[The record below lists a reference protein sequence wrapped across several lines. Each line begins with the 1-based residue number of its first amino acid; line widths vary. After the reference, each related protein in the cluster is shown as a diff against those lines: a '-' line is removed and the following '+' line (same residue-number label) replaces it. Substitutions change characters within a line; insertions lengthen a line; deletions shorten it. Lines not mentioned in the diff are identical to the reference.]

1 MTHRRT
7 HFHILLILAL
17 ATGLPAPS
25 QTPGGMD
32 ILLAKARSLELRG
45 RIDLAADNWHKVL
58 LVNPN
63 QTEALAGLARVAKE
77 NGQLDQEHSYL
88 DHLRKINP
96 HDPQIAAVEKLRVL
110 TPEEHSKLDEAGR
123 LAMQHKP
130 DEAMKIYR
138 GVFGDQQPPP
148 GKWSQPFYET
158 EAASTGGRAQAI
170 AQLRQLCAQNPNQE
184 AYRLWLAS
192 LLTYEQKTRMEGLQ
206 MLESIKDPT
215 TSEQARAPW
224 RQALLWEKQNLEV
237 LAPLEA
243 YLQRYPEPDLQPIEA
258 ALQAKQQQNMAD
270 ADKAM
275 AFKELRNKDAD
286 AAAARF
292 SDVLRKSPNDVNAIV
307 GLAYARLDQKRFSEA
322 VSLFDKAHT
331 LAPQRQDA
339 REGYDNARFWDAVQR
354 GAQAQ
359 QQNQPEVA
367 IAAYQEALGMR
378 PLDSGALLGIANAL
392 VKERKFSEAEAKF
405 QQVLKQSPNN
415 ADATAGLGFVRLN
428 QGRFDDATKLLANA
442 HKLDPSR
449 KDVDQGYNNAKFWGI
464 MSQAATALK
473 QDHLKEAVAA
483 YNQALQMNPDN
494 KDALVGLA
502 NASVRAGDYPS
513 AARTYYRLAA
523 ANPNDQGVWLGLIK
537 AQLGEKAP
545 QAAISTLQQIPP
557 AVKQQMENHSDY
569 LSELALVY
577 YEANQPA
584 LGEQFL
590 RRALA
595 TTGQSDSEDALA
607 VRLQIAGAFMEQGK
621 TGRAI
626 EIYREAT
633 QSHPNIPSGWEGLV
647 GAYTRLGNFPQAIT
661 AVRTMPQPSYD
672 AAVKHTGFLDS
683 VAVLY
688 STQGQ
693 CAEAEDF
700 LHRSLAMDQSDGRR
714 PAEST
719 QLQLADIWMRERNY
733 SHARD
738 LYSDIVARNPNSADA
753 WRGYLVVLHQQ
764 QADRTLVGEIAHI
777 PASVRKQLEAD
788 PSFLILEASAYS
800 TSGRNPDALQLLQQA
815 RSGYTAQRRLP
826 PVVLD
831 MQTAWTMLAVST
843 DEPGLS
849 ELLLYDKRRTDLTAK
864 QREAFEEI
872 FSDWTVRRAE
882 RAFETK
888 PETAFSILADAGQQY
903 PGDRNIHAAMAS
915 LYLKRHDKQKALEVF
930 QSWGMTG
937 AEAGD
942 YRVAAGAAL
951 SSHKFD
957 LANQY
962 IRRGL
967 EQFPHDPEL
976 MHMNA
981 RQDIARGNYDEGE
994 QELRSALVAMRE
1006 QSTSVPAAKAAATNA
1021 NPSPTADPPVSPDNR
1036 AGETTTTPCKSEPS
1050 RAPNEAR
1057 IRPISLI
1064 FHGSHAHPY
1073 LLYSDFQEPQPQ
1085 QPQPQQPEP
1094 PQQQPQTQPQQPE
1107 PPQQQPQTQPQQ
1119 QTQQPPPPQP
1129 QAQPE
1134 QPPPPPPQAQPPQRE
1149 QQMEDEVE
1157 AVDNRNTPVVVTGGV
1172 GTGRIGDPGIDELVI
1187 VDSLL
1192 GSAYTATNRVRL
1204 GVEGHGVFAFSGTP
1218 DGSST
1223 LMFGTLPA
1231 GAVFG
1236 EQSKTGYSG
1245 LAQLSTN
1252 TFGIAAGTSPQGF
1265 AVHNL
1270 IGGIRY
1276 RPLNGWLTVQGV
1288 RESVK
1293 DSLLSYAGSRDPGTG
1308 LRWGGVVANT
1318 GTVRFDSG
1326 PSSNVRYKTIGEYAS
1341 ASYSFI
1347 QGLHVP
1353 DNWSISGNAG
1363 VYWQILQGLTVGANA
1378 NYMHYDKDLKY
1389 FSFGQGGY
1397 FSPQEYYL
1405 ASIPISWYSRHP
1417 RFEYQVKFSGGVQYL
1432 HEASS
1437 LFYPASPGSANITQG
1452 VYASNN
1458 STSANYDA
1466 DIRMGYRVAPH
1477 LYLDT
1482 FATANNA
1489 RNYYTQSVG
1498 FSLKFTMDRI
1508 PTSTDLRINTIP
1520 DWTGK
1525 QPFSVQ

>member
-1 MTHRRT
+1 MTHRTR
-7 HFHILLILAL
+7 FYIPLILAL
-17 ATGLPAPS
+17 AIGLPALS
-25 QTPGGMD
+25 QTSGGVD

-45 RIDLAADNWHKVL
+45 RIDLATDNWHKVL

-63 QTEALAGLARVAKE
+63 QTEALGGLARAAKE
-77 NGQLDQEHSYL
+77 NGQLDQERSYL
-88 DHLRKINP
+88 DRLRKINP
-96 HDPQIAAVEKLRVL
+96 RDPQIAAVEKLHVL
-110 TPEEHSKLDEAGR
+110 TPEERSKLDEAGR

-138 GVFGDQQPPP
+138 SVFGDQQPPP

-158 EAASTGGRAQAI
+158 EAASTGGREKAI
-170 AQLRQLCAQNPNQE
+170 VQLRQLSSQNPSQE

-192 LLTYEQKTRMEGLQ
+192 LLTYDQKTRMEGLQ

-215 TSEQARAPW
+215 MAAQVRAPW
-224 RQALLWEKQNLEV
+224 RQALLWEKQNPEA
-237 LAPLEA
+237 LAPMEA
-243 YLQRYPEPDLQPIEA
+243 YLQRYPDPELQPMAA
-258 ALQAKQQQNMAD
+258 ALQAKQQQNIAD
-270 ADKAM
+270 ANKAM
-275 AFKELRNKDAD
+275 AFKELRNKDVE

-307 GLAYARLDQKRFSEA
+307 GLAVARLDEKRFSEA
-322 VSLFDKAHT
+322 VTLFDKAHT

-339 REGYDNARFWDAVQR
+339 RDGYENAKFWDAMQR
-354 GAQAQ
+354 GAMAQ
-359 QQNQPEVA
+359 QQNQPDVA
-367 IAAYQEALGMR
+367 IAAYQEALSMR
-378 PLDSGALLGIANAL
+378 PLDNGALLGIANAQ
-392 VKERKFSEAEAKF
+392 VKKRNFSDAEAKF

-415 ADATAGLGFVRLN
+415 ADAMAGLGFVRLN
-428 QGRFDDATKLLANA
+428 QGRFDDATRLLANA

-449 KDVDQGYNNAKFWGI
+449 KDVDQGYNNAKFWGV
-464 MSQAATALK
+464 MRQAALALQQGK
-473 QDHLKEAVAA
+473 VKEAVTA
-483 YNQALQMNPDN
+483 YNQALQENPEN
-494 KDALVGLA
+494 RDALVGLA
-502 NASVRAGDYPS
+502 NASVGAGDYPS
-513 AARTYYRLAA
+513 AAKTYYRLAV

-545 QAAISTLQQIPP
+545 QAAISTLQRIPP
-557 AVKQQMENHSDY
+557 AVKQQMENRSDY

-577 YEANQPA
+577 YQANQPA

-595 TTGQSDSEDALA
+595 GAGQSDSEDALS
-607 VRLQIAGAFMEQGK
+607 VRLQIAGSFMEQGK
-621 TGRAI
+621 TGQAI
-626 EIYREAT
+626 QIYREAT
-633 QSHPNIPSGWEGLV
+633 QSHPNNPSGWEGLV
-647 GAYTRLGNFPQAIT
+647 GAYTRIGNFPQAIT
-661 AVRTMPQPSYD
+661 TVRTMPKPSYD

-693 CAEAEDF
+693 CSEAEDF
-700 LHRSLAMDQSDGRR
+700 LHRSLAMDQSDGRQ

-719 QLQLADIWMRERNY
+719 QLQLADIWMREHNY

-738 LYSDIVARNPNSADA
+738 LYNDIVTRDPNSADA

-764 QADRTLVGEIAHI
+764 QADRTLVSEVPHI
-777 PASVRKQLEAD
+777 PPSVRKQLEGD

-800 TSGRNPDALQLLQQA
+800 TSGRNADALQLLQEA
-815 RSGYTAQRRLP
+815 RSRYTAQHRLP
-826 PVVLD
+826 PVILD
-831 MQTAWTMLAVST
+831 MQTAWTMLAVGV
-843 DEPGLS
+843 DAPGL
-849 ELLLYDKRRTDLTAK
+849 EDLLSFDKRRTDLTAK

-872 FSDWTVRRAE
+872 FSDWTVRRADQ
-882 RAFETK
+882 AFETK
-888 PETAFSILADAGQQY
+888 PETAFSILTDAAQQY
-903 PGDRNIHAAMAS
+903 PSDRNIHATLAS
-915 LYLKRHDKQKALEVF
+915 LYLKRHDKQKALEIF
-930 QSWGMTG
+930 QSWGMSG
-937 AEAGD
+937 AQAGD

-951 SSHKFD
+951 SAHKFD
-957 LANQY
+957 LADQY

-994 QELRSALVAMRE
+994 QELKSALVAMRE
-1006 QSTSVPAAKAAATNA
+1006 QGTSAPALKATAGNAGSGATV
-1021 NPSPTADPPVSPDNR
+1021 DPPVSANKGGD
-1036 AGETTTTPCKSEPS
+1036 ATTRPCQPEATS
-1050 RAPNEAR
+1050 APNEAR

-1064 FHGSHAHPY
+1064 LHGSQLHPY
-1073 LLYSDFQEPQPQ
+1073 LLYSDYQEPQPQ
-1085 QPQPQQPEP
+1085 QPQQPEP
-1094 PQQQPQTQPQQPE
+1094 PQQQPQSQ
-1107 PPQQQPQTQPQQ
+1107 QQ
-1119 QTQQPPPPQP
+1119 QTQQPEAPQP
-1129 QAQPE
+1129 QQP
-1134 QPPPPPPQAQPPQRE
+1134 QTQQPQRE

-1157 AVDNRNTPVVVTGGV
+1157 AVDNRNTPLVVTGGV
-1172 GTGRIGDPGIDELVI
+1172 GTGRIGDPGFDQLII

-1192 GSAYTATNRVRL
+1192 GSAYTATNQVRL
-1204 GVEGHGVFAFSGTP
+1204 GIEGHGVFAYSGTP
-1218 DGSST
+1218 EGSST

-1231 GAVFG
+1231 GALFG

-1276 RPLNGWLTVQGV
+1276 RPLNGWLTVLGT
-1288 RESVK
+1288 RDSVK
-1293 DSLLSYAGSRDPGTG
+1293 DSLLSYAGARDPGTG
-1308 LRWGGVVANT
+1308 IRWGGVVANT

-1341 ASYSFI
+1341 ASYSLI
-1347 QGLHVP
+1347 QGRHVP
-1353 DNWSISGNAG
+1353 DNWSVTGNAG
-1363 VYWQILQGLTVGANA
+1363 LYWQIVQGLTVGANA
-1378 NYMHYDKDLKY
+1378 NYMHYDRNLKY

-1432 HEASS
+1432 HEAASV
-1437 LFYPASPGSANITQG
+1437 FYPVSPGSANVTQG
-1452 VYASNN
+1452 IYASDN
-1458 STSANYDA
+1458 STAPNYDA

-1477 LYLDT
+1477 MYLDM

-1489 RNYYTQSVG
+1489 RNYYTQSAG

-1508 PTSTDLRINTIP
+1508 PTSTDLRINSIP

-1525 QPFSVQ
+1525 QPFSVH